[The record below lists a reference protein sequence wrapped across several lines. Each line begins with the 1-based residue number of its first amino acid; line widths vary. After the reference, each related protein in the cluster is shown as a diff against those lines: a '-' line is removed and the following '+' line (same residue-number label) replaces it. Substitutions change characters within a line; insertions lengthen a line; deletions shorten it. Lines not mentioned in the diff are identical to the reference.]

1 MTTAWTLPSAISQYA
16 EPGGEQVHI
25 PWDLHGANFA
35 ISPISTNGLLTHISR
50 SPKLDIR
57 SKTYFLQFSGFN
69 FKNLPAVL
77 TGIEMKLTARRRGR
91 IMDETVQ
98 LSIGNQLI
106 GNNAA
111 STSLDPITL
120 YGGST
125 DLWSTQNFSLSN
137 VLNNNFGVSI
147 RLQSHIN
154 WPHRDAA
161 FIDAVELRI
170 Y

>member
-1 MTTAWTLPSAISQYA
+1 MTTDWTPPTLISQYA

-25 PWDLHGANFA
+25 PWDLHGGNFV
-35 ISPISTNGLLTHISR
+35 ISPITTDGLLTHIAR
-50 SPKLDIR
+50 SPKFDIR
-57 SKTYFLQFSGFN
+57 SKTYFLQLSGFN
-69 FKNLPAVL
+69 FKNLPTVL
-77 TGIEMKLTARRRGR
+77 TGIEMRLTARRRGR
-91 IMDETVQ
+91 IMDETIQ

-106 GNNAA
+106 GNNVA
-111 STSLDPITL
+111 SSLLDPIMF

-137 VLNNNFGVSI
+137 VLDNNFGVSI